1 MRVEL
6 RFAARTLLLVALAGT
21 AALTACGNAVETLL
35 PEDNAGA
42 GGTGGNSGSSGAIA
56 SAGSAGS
63 SGGSGGVTP
72 VTWQELS
79 TTINGTCA
87 KAMCH
92 NGMQQPTLLA
102 VPAAAQYTALTTHP
116 RQRVRRRD
124 QTGRAR
130 QVGRERD
137 PEVGERR
144 VHVQRRTVHDA
155 RRLHASSMSACGADH
170 NHHELD
176 PERCARPI
184 VIRSALF
191 GSSWAILE
199 DQIAIARADRD
210 LALTRLLNS
219 RLGNVRMTGSTTD
232 CGTGERSGGSVA

>member
-1 MRVEL
+1 MRVKL

-79 TTINGTCA
+79 TTIKGTCA

-116 RQRVRRRD
+116 VN
-124 QTGRAR
+124 
-130 QVGRERD
+130 V
-137 PEVGERR
+137 
-144 VHVQRRTVHDA
+144 
-155 RRLHASSMSACGADH
+155 CGAATRLVVPGKLA
-170 NHHELD
+170 E
-176 PERCARPI
+176 
-184 VIRSALF
+184 S
-191 GSSWAILE
+191 AILKLVNGE
-199 DQIAIARADRD
+199 CMFNGAPFMMPGDCTQAPCLPAAQI
-210 LALTRLLNS
+210 
-219 RLGNVRMTGSTTD
+219 TTI
-232 CGTGERSGGSVA
+232 TNWIQSGAPGPS